1 MMTRFRQ
8 ALMLGLVAL
17 IVAGLVPA
25 AGAATSSNVAYVFDF
40 GTGANDPG
48 GPGIGS
54 SIFVNAL
61 TGVAPGVTYTSS
73 GPSPVTITITNVPVS
88 AIDLGGVAVLTPEF
102 NTVILYQICDIGS
115 HPATI
120 AAINAYLTAGAGK
133 VMIFDADR
141 CATGTPAGPANY
153 SAFLFPFTTKGPGPF
168 GPKLGLPYTA
178 VVPSTLTT
186 GLNAGSPPPEPPGD
200 GDAIEDSNPFVTFD
214 GHWCGTLTARNEF
227 LVNGVPTPGN
237 VGFVEAY
244 ARTPAGGLV
253 VYEGEDFW
261 FTYGH
266 EPHLKLVFDLMLEQ
280 QFKPDGLPQGPDCP
294 IPASGISLAPPTQTV
309 TVGSPATVTAKVVDI
324 SGTGRPGIAVTFKV
338 MSGPDAPLSG
348 PGTSPTDASGNASFT
363 FTCSAFGT
371 DVVQASFVDTL
382 GNTHFSN
389 TVTVICNA
397 PPVALCKNVTV
408 STDPGTCSAVSA
420 SVNNGSFDPDGDPI
434 TLVQTP
440 AGPYAL
446 GTTPVTLTVTDSHGA
461 SSQCRA
467 TVTVVDKEPPK
478 ITCPAAITR
487 ECTGPTGTDV
497 SVVPS
502 ASDNCGAVTAN
513 CSPSGP
519 FPVGSTTVTCTATDT
534 AHNTSRCSTN
544 VTVVDTTPP
553 VVTCERVGKPR
564 GKDKERDDDRERRK
578 YREAK
583 HEDDDDDDGAFF
595 RVSASDVCSA
605 PKLTIGGI
613 TLANGETIGI
623 KQSHKPG
630 VRLGE
635 TEHGVRQFKV
645 GPGQAVI
652 TATDAAGNAATAVC
666 PVPPKGRDDDKDKDR
681 DDENGK
687 RKGGHDD

>member
-1 MMTRFRQ
+1 
-8 ALMLGLVAL
+8 
-17 IVAGLVPA
+17 
-25 AGAATSSNVAYVFDF
+25 
-40 GTGANDPG
+40 
-48 GPGIGS
+48 
-54 SIFVNAL
+54 
-61 TGVAPGVTYTSS
+61 
-73 GPSPVTITITNVPVS
+73 
-88 AIDLGGVAVLTPEF
+88 
-102 NTVILYQICDIGS
+102 
-115 HPATI
+115 
-120 AAINAYLTAGAGK
+120 
-133 VMIFDADR
+133 
-141 CATGTPAGPANY
+141 
-153 SAFLFPFTTKGPGPF
+153 
-168 GPKLGLPYTA
+168 
-178 VVPSTLTT
+178 
-186 GLNAGSPPPEPPGD
+186 
-200 GDAIEDSNPFVTFD
+200 
-214 GHWCGTLTARNEF
+214 
-227 LVNGVPTPGN
+227 
-237 VGFVEAY
+237 
-244 ARTPAGGLV
+244 
-253 VYEGEDFW
+253 
-261 FTYGH
+261 
-266 EPHLKLVFDLMLEQ
+266 
-280 QFKPDGLPQGPDCP
+280 
-294 IPASGISLAPPTQTV
+294 
-309 TVGSPATVTAKVVDI
+309 
-324 SGTGRPGIAVTFKV
+324 

-502 ASDNCGAVTAN
+502 ASDNCGAVTAS

-553 VVTCERVGKPR
+553 VVTCERVSKPR

-595 RVSASDVCSA
+595 RVSASDVCST

-635 TEHGVRQFKV
+635 TKHGVRQFKV

-666 PVPPKGRDDDKDKDR
+666 PVPPKDRDDDKDKDR

>member
-1 MMTRFRQ
+1 MTRFRQ

-40 GTGANDPG
+40 GTGANDLG

-153 SAFLFPFTTKGPGPF
+153 NAFLFSFTTKGPGPF

-324 SGTGRPGIAVTFKV
+324 SGTGAARHCGDLQGDERARRSSERAGHEPDGRLGKCVVHLHMQRVRDGRRPGELRRH
-338 MSGPDAPLSG
+338 PREY
-348 PGTSPTDASGNASFT
+348 
-363 FTCSAFGT
+363 
-371 DVVQASFVDTL
+371 
-382 GNTHFSN
+382 
-389 TVTVICNA
+389 
-397 PPVALCKNVTV
+397 ALQQHC
-408 STDPGTCSAVSA
+408 
-420 SVNNGSFDPDGDPI
+420 DGD
-434 TLVQTP
+434 L
-440 AGPYAL
+440 
-446 GTTPVTLTVTDSHGA
+446 
-461 SSQCRA
+461 
-467 TVTVVDKEPPK
+467 
-478 ITCPAAITR
+478 
-487 ECTGPTGTDV
+487 
-497 SVVPS
+497 
-502 ASDNCGAVTAN
+502 
-513 CSPSGP
+513 
-519 FPVGSTTVTCTATDT
+519 
-534 AHNTSRCSTN
+534 
-544 VTVVDTTPP
+544 
-553 VVTCERVGKPR
+553 
-564 GKDKERDDDRERRK
+564 
-578 YREAK
+578 
-583 HEDDDDDDGAFF
+583 
-595 RVSASDVCSA
+595 
-605 PKLTIGGI
+605 
-613 TLANGETIGI
+613 
-623 KQSHKPG
+623 
-630 VRLGE
+630 
-635 TEHGVRQFKV
+635 
-645 GPGQAVI
+645 
-652 TATDAAGNAATAVC
+652 
-666 PVPPKGRDDDKDKDR
+666 
-681 DDENGK
+681 
-687 RKGGHDD
+687 